1 MYCLVLLHQMHIFGI
16 EITFSEIK
24 NKPAFLKQVY
34 KTINIHNK
42 YKPLSDFTNY
52 FFLVH
57 FLPQYI
63 SVLQE
68 EFAYN
73 HHTIL

>member
-34 KTINIHNK
+34 KTINIHNEYKTLNNFLITHNQQVNPINEIVFTHK
-42 YKPLSDFTNY
+42 Y
-52 FFLVH
+52 
-57 FLPQYI
+57 
-63 SVLQE
+63 QE
-68 EFAYN
+68 K
-73 HHTIL
+73 